1 MRGLLAVGKS
11 SFSRSLGARLGWPVI
26 DKDNINDILISR
38 VENSGPFA
46 YEAMFSVADSLLAQG
61 FSVICDSPLRGLE
74 GYEHATTL
82 AERHAVKALLITC
95 TCSDDGLWRERVE
108 TRARHPAQLVA
119 DWDTFQAYRTQVQLE
134 PQANTKLPN
143 LDIDTCASAVDNVQR
158 ATAWLKSQQVLDHR
172 EIST

>member
-11 SFSRSLGARLGWPVI
+11 SLSRSLGARLGWPVI
-26 DKDNINDILISR
+26 DKDDINDILIGR
-38 VENSGPFA
+38 VEHSGPFA

-74 GYEHATTL
+74 GYTHAATL

-108 TRARHPAQLVA
+108 TRARRPAQLVA
-119 DWDTFQAYRTQVQLE
+119 NWDTFQAYRRQVRLE
-134 PQANTKLPN
+134 PQATTNLPN
-143 LDIDTCASAVDNVQR
+143 LDIDTCALSVDNVQR
-158 ATAWLKSQQVLDHR
+158 ATTWLSSQQVLNHR
-172 EIST
+172 ETST